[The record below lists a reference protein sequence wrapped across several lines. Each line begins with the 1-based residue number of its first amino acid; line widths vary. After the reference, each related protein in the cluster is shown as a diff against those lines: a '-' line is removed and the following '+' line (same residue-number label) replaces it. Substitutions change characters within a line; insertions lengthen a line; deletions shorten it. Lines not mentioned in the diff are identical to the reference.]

1 MRNALYHI
9 APQMHFKNLGKP
21 APHTP
26 DNSDSAQEAPANPEY
41 TPPSTSETETAA
53 DTPVTYGNFQQ
64 DTLYELLSAE
74 IAGQRNRFDLALDN
88 YLRQARRTRDAG
100 ISERALRV
108 AEFLGN
114 EPIFTLGT
122 FGILER
128 QALS

>member
-1 MRNALYHI
+1 MKVFSASTLPALL
-9 APQMHFKNLGKP
+9 AAGLLLSGCSSLSQ
-21 APHTP
+21 P
-26 DNSDSAQEAPANPEY
+26 DAPAAPAQ
-41 TPPSTSETETAA
+41 PPSTSETETAA

-108 AEFLGN
+108 AEFLATSQPPWKWRACG
-114 EPIFTLGT
+114 
-122 FGILER
+122 
-128 QALS
+128 